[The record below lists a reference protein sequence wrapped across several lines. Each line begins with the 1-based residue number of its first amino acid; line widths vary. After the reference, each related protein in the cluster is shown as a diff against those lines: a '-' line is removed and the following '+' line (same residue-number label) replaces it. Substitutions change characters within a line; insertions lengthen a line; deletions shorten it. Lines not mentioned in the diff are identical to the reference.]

1 MIFHFHT
8 VPSVQ
13 LRAQV
18 SSQFAFR
25 VLKGTKHSIN
35 VDYLGNLPGFVQKKA
50 NGSHNEGNSGHT
62 HTHIFYIRVKLTIT
76 PSHM

>member
-8 VPSVQ
+8 APSVQ

-25 VLKGTKHSIN
+25 ALKGTKHSIN
-35 VDYLGNLPGFVQKKA
+35 VDYLGNLPGLVQKKA
-50 NGSHNEGNSGHT
+50 NGSRNEGNSDHT
-62 HTHIFYIRVKLTIT
+62 HTHIYFTYVLN
-76 PSHM
+76 